1 MEQNIFLQEYFKI
14 IWYLHQLKN
23 TLNIL
28 VALLG
33 FIHGNLMECQKKI
46 LKIYL
51 NQTSV
56 FSQLLL
62 IIMFYVG

>member
-1 MEQNIFLQEYFKI
+1 MKENVFIYEYFKI

-33 FIHGNLMECQKKI
+33 LTRGNLME
-46 LKIYL
+46 
-51 NQTSV
+51 
-56 FSQLLL
+56 
-62 IIMFYVG
+62 